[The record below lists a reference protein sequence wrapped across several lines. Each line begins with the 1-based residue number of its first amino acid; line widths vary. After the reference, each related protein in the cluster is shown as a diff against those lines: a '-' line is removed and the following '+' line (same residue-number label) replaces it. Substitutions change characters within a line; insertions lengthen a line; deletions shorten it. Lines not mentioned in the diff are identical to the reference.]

1 MRNLKRALSLAL
13 ASVMLLGMMVVGT
26 SALSYGDVDSND
38 NMEAIDLLQAVG
50 VMSGDDKGNFNPD
63 QVVTRAEMA
72 VIICNIL
79 YGKNLNV
86 GQFVGADVFTD
97 VPVWAQGYVN
107 LAASLGIVAGVGD
120 GKYAPNEPVTT
131 SQAALM
137 LCKALGYFQTD
148 AEYAKGW
155 MLAATERGTKI
166 GLYEGL
172 TGLSATAGL
181 KRNDVAQMVFN
192 ALTETTP
199 VTYNEIFGYY
209 TVGGT
214 LTNGVQTG
222 DQAPT
227 LTLAYKTFDV
237 TTSPKTSH
245 GETGHVWVNRYSN
258 KVLTDFYMTDSSLA
272 VSTNGTEISKLTT
285 KSDSKFV
292 AELDTTVIPG
302 TPSPVYSGPSFYFN
316 GTQVTA
322 TSSSAT
328 QTIGGRHFYVT
339 GNTLYESASA
349 NTAGTEYAK
358 KGAIV
363 TFLDKKES
371 DGTYDGKAEV
381 VTIVEKSVATLTRNV
396 ETSTS
401 GSVTSLKAAIGTGMN
416 AIPASTN
423 VEYVHGY
430 EGLKKD
436 DVVLYYAM
444 ANDSNGDTQY
454 YIEKIEPVVV
464 TFNSVNLS
472 NGKVTTSNGTF
483 EQSGLVANVDGSNS
497 LTTVAS
503 SNLNKDAKIYADA
516 YGYAVKVADVE
527 VTDNYLVVLG
537 EAHDSVNGLTV
548 KAIDET
554 GNVFTTKV
562 TKVGSDNNPDDTD
575 VTDVTEGAVVYKYE
589 VTEKGYEL
597 TAYSTGSTVG
607 EQYLKGYKAA
617 NSDSKTFTLA
627 KNQALVTVDGVNAY
641 ANDKT
646 IFIVE
651 NTTANTR
658 TVYTGIK
665 NVPTVTR
672 ADDSVIAMV
681 YEYSTGGT
689 TNIAKYV
696 YVKAAGAQID
706 GAVSTS
712 DKIFITSKNAVETKV
727 GDTTYYTYDAV
738 VNGAVTTVT
747 ATAAGKSSID
757 TALSTSSSTYTIGV
771 VTVTGRDG
779 DYITAVTTVA
789 GAYTGSGNTLKAA
802 NITKISD
809 GTIIASSA
817 IPGTA
822 SKTVMQYDANTQVVI
837 RDKDGNVDVNAS
849 VDSIDVANDFVIVV
863 PTSDNANL
871 ADVIYVCQK

>member
-1 MRNLKRALSLAL
+1 M
-13 ASVMLLGMMVVGT
+13 
-26 SALSYGDVDSND
+26 
-38 NMEAIDLLQAVG
+38 
-50 VMSGDDKGNFNPD
+50 
-63 QVVTRAEMA
+63 
-72 VIICNIL
+72 
-79 YGKNLNV
+79 
-86 GQFVGADVFTD
+86 
-97 VPVWAQGYVN
+97 
-107 LAASLGIVAGVGD
+107 
-120 GKYAPNEPVTT
+120 
-131 SQAALM
+131 
-137 LCKALGYFQTD
+137 
-148 AEYAKGW
+148 
-155 MLAATERGTKI
+155 
-166 GLYEGL
+166 
-172 TGLSATAGL
+172 
-181 KRNDVAQMVFN
+181 
-192 ALTETTP
+192 
-199 VTYNEIFGYY
+199 
-209 TVGGT
+209 
-214 LTNGVQTG
+214 
-222 DQAPT
+222 
-227 LTLAYKTFDV
+227 
-237 TTSPKTSH
+237 
-245 GETGHVWVNRYSN
+245 
-258 KVLTDFYMTDSSLA
+258 
-272 VSTNGTEISKLTT
+272 
-285 KSDSKFV
+285 
-292 AELDTTVIPG
+292 
-302 TPSPVYSGPSFYFN
+302 
-316 GTQVTA
+316 
-322 TSSSAT
+322 
-328 QTIGGRHFYVT
+328 T

-436 DVVLYYAM
+436 DVVLYYAL

-472 NGKVTTSNGTF
+472 NGKVATSNGTY
-483 EQSGLVANVDGSNS
+483 EQSGLIANVDGTNS
-497 LTTVAS
+497 LATVAS
-503 SNLNKDAKIYADA
+503 SNLNKDAKVYADS
-516 YGYAVKVADVE
+516 YGYVVKVADVE

-537 EAHDSVNGLTV
+537 KDYNSVSGLTV

-554 GNVFTTKV
+554 GKVFTTQV
-562 TKVGSDNNPDDTD
+562 TKVGTSEPTADTA
-575 VTDVTEGAVVYKYE
+575 VTAYSVVYKYE

-597 TAYSTGSTVG
+597 TAYTTGSTTG
-607 EQYLKGYKAA
+607 EQYLKSYTGGTNATLNKNEAA
-617 NSDSKTFTLA
+617 VVLDTAGSQIT
-627 KNQALVTVDGVNAY
+627 AY

-665 NVPTVTR
+665 NVPSIT
-672 ADDSVIAMV
+672 ADAANVYSMV
-681 YEYSTGGT
+681 YEYGT
-689 TNIAKYV
+689 SNIAKYV
-696 YVKAAGAQID
+696 YVKAAGAKID

-712 DKIFITSKNAVETKV
+712 DKLFITSKNAVETKI

-771 VTVTGRDG
+771 VTVSGRDG
-779 DYITAVTTVA
+779 DYITAVTSVA

-809 GTIIASSA
+809 GTIIASAA

-871 ADVIYVCQK
+871 ADVIYVVQK

>member
-26 SALSYGDVDSND
+26 SALSYGDVDSAD
-38 NMEAIDLLQAVG
+38 NVEAIDLLQAIS

-72 VIICNIL
+72 VIICNVL

-120 GKYAPNEPVTT
+120 GKFAPNEPVTT
-131 SQAALM
+131 AQAALM
-137 LCKALGYFQTD
+137 LCRALGYFQTD
-148 AEYAKGW
+148 AEFANGW

-166 GLYEGL
+166 GLYENL

-199 VTYNEIFGYY
+199 VVYNEIFGYY

-245 GETGHVWVNRYSN
+245 GETGHVWVNRYSS

-292 AELDTTVIPG
+292 VELDTTNSAG
-302 TPSPVYSGPSFYFN
+302 TWTQLKFYLN
-316 GTQVTA
+316 GTQLRVLTNGASCTAGEVYVNA
-322 TSSSAT
+322 TSLTAPKI
-328 QTIGGRHFYVT
+328 QVA
-339 GNTLYESASA
+339 ASTTT
-349 NTAGTEYAK
+349 NHSTDPEYAK

-363 TFLDKKES
+363 TFLDQKES

-381 VTIVEKSVATLTRNV
+381 VTIVEKSVATLSRNV

-436 DVVLYYAM
+436 DVVLYYAL

-472 NGKVTTSNGTF
+472 NGKVTTSNGTY
-483 EQSGLVANVDGSNS
+483 EQSGLVANVDGTNS
-497 LTTVAS
+497 LATVAS
-503 SNLNKDAKIYADA
+503 SNLNKDAKVYADS
-516 YGYAVKVADVE
+516 YGYVVKVADVE

-537 EAHDSVNGLTV
+537 ATYDAVNGMTV

-554 GNVFTTKV
+554 GKVFTTKV
-562 TKVGSDNNPDDTD
+562 TKVGTSEPTALGD
-575 VTDVTEGAVVYKYE
+575 VTAYSVVYKYE

-597 TAYSTGSTVG
+597 TAYTTGSTTG
-607 EQYLKGYKAA
+607 EQYLKSYTGGTNATLNKNEAA
-617 NSDSKTFTLA
+617 VVLDTAGSQIT
-627 KNQALVTVDGVNAY
+627 AY

-665 NVPTVTR
+665 NVPSIT
-672 ADDSVIAMV
+672 ADAANVYSMV
-681 YEYSTGGT
+681 YEYGT
-689 TNIAKYV
+689 SNIAKYV
-696 YVKAAGAQID
+696 YVKAAGAKID

-712 DKIFITSKNAVETKV
+712 DKIFITSKNAVETKI

-771 VTVTGRDG
+771 VTVSGRDG
-779 DYITAVTTVA
+779 DYITAVTSVA

-809 GTIIASSA
+809 GTIIASAA

-871 ADVIYVCQK
+871 ADVIYVVQK